1 VVLVILGYSL
11 GGLIWGFIVGL
22 IFSLMFEIKYL
33 DLRLARFKK
42 KHLFNLTSF
51 SFWIFLTS
59 FGAVL
64 YSNVDTIFI
73 GYFLNNSEVGVY
85 RVVFQFTSLAIIA
98 SNALRSTLLP
108 KVSRWDKVGEMKLI
122 EKSLS
127 RAITYSLV
135 LALPIL
141 FGGILLGNKLLY
153 FFYGSEFVK
162 GYNVLII
169 LLFVQIAN
177 IFQYLFTMYLGGLDR
192 PKEAFKAT
200 SISCIVNILLN
211 ITLIPVYEISGAA
224 IATFFS
230 LGLNAYIAKL
240 FLSRKIQVTLEL
252 RSIYYILI
260 SCICM
265 SIIVLFYD
273 SLVDISSLWLTLV
286 AVLIGGIFYII
297 ILFKLDST
305 IYAQFKSIALK
316 LNITLPTFRS

>member
-1 VVLVILGYSL
+1 
-11 GGLIWGFIVGL
+11 
-22 IFSLMFEIKYL
+22 
-33 DLRLARFKK
+33 
-42 KHLFNLTSF
+42 
-51 SFWIFLTS
+51 
-59 FGAVL
+59 
-64 YSNVDTIFI
+64 
-73 GYFLNNSEVGVY
+73 
-85 RVVFQFTSLAIIA
+85 
-98 SNALRSTLLP
+98 
-108 KVSRWDKVGEMKLI
+108 
-122 EKSLS
+122 
-127 RAITYSLV
+127 
-135 LALPIL
+135 
-141 FGGILLGNKLLY
+141 
-153 FFYGSEFVK
+153 
-162 GYNVLII
+162 
-169 LLFVQIAN
+169 
-177 IFQYLFTMYLGGLDR
+177 
-192 PKEAFKAT
+192 
-200 SISCIVNILLN
+200 LLN